1 MKKILKISLIVLG
14 SAAIIFAGV
23 MLSYRYIKSMDVIA
37 SEELNQSATGSRVLL
52 ATQGSNFKNSVMEQ
66 VKQDMKNANVHISI
80 VDTTK
85 LDKVKASYY
94 DKIVLFTT
102 VQSDDIPKN
111 VTKFMDDN
119 DDKSIHIAVTA
130 DSNRWDDKPKDVDA
144 ISEAS
149 KSENKQAF
157 VDDLTKAI
165 TSL

>member
-1 MKKILKISLIVLG
+1 MKKIVKISLIVLG

-37 SEELNQSATGSRVLL
+37 SEEVNKSATGSHVLL
-52 ATQGSNFKNSVMEQ
+52 ATQGSNFKNSVMDQ
-66 VKQDMKNANVHISI
+66 VKQDLKGENIHISI

-85 LDKVKASYY
+85 LDKVKASDY

-149 KSENKQAF
+149 KSENKQTF
-157 VDDLTKAI
+157 VDNLTKAI
-165 TSL
+165 TSP

>member
-14 SAAIIFAGV
+14 SAAVIFAGV
-23 MLSYRYIKSMDVIA
+23 MLTYRYVKSMDVIE
-37 SEELNQSATGSRVLL
+37 SEEVNKSATGGHVLL
-52 ATQGSNFKNSVMEQ
+52 ATQGSDFKNSVMDQ
-66 VKQDMKNANVHISI
+66 VKQDMKNKNVHISV

-85 LDKVKASYY
+85 LDKVNADAY

-111 VTKFMDDN
+111 VTEFMNDN
-119 DDKSIHIAVTA
+119 KDKSMHIAVTA

-149 KSENKQAF
+149 KNENKQTF
-157 VDDLTKAI
+157 VDNLTEAI
-165 TSL
+165 TSP